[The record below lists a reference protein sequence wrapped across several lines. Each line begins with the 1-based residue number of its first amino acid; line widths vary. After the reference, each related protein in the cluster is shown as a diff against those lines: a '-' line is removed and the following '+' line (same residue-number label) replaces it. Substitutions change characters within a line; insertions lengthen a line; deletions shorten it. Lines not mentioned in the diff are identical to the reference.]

1 MADFYR
7 LIGWNWGRAWR
18 LASRA
23 AVLISLPCNG
33 GDRTACLNLGEQYDQ
48 GQGVATDAAR
58 AAALYEKACDGKL
71 GAACQ
76 RLADDYWYGIGVAT
90 DKHKGATLMKKSCA
104 LGYQWACQRLD
115 FMRHYDT
122 DWRPE
127 YDQ

>member
-1 MADFYR
+1 
-7 LIGWNWGRAWR
+7 
-18 LASRA
+18 
-23 AVLISLPCNG
+23 
-33 GDRTACLNLGEQYDQ
+33 
-48 GQGVATDAAR
+48 VATDAAR